1 MGKARVIQAAW
12 SAQKFPGK
20 VTRKSYMQKL
30 RAILKVTKVT
40 KVTEAIK
47 VTRGYAKKLLQPSIY
62 AALAFDEFYSPNH
75 PYNNSGLRSEY
86 IYTGYYWLRIT
97 R

>member
-1 MGKARVIQAAW
+1 MGKRSGVIQAER
-12 SAQKFPGK
+12 SARKLQMK
-20 VTRKSYMQKL
+20 VTDRFESYAQKL
-30 RAILKVTKVT
+30 RTISKVT

-47 VTRGYAKKLLQPSIY
+47 VTCGYAKKLLQPSIY
-62 AALAFDEFYSPNH
+62 AGLAFDEFYSPNR

-86 IYTGYYWLRIT
+86 IYTGYHWLRIT